1 MREGKQ
7 IKSLN
12 FLWILIYS
20 DKLMNKAAVDMGTA
34 PPTACLS
41 TNTRVYKVKRS
52 KLFFF
57 FYS

>member
-20 DKLMNKAAVDMGTA
+20 DKLMNKAAVNMGTV

-41 TNTRVYKVKRS
+41 TNTRIYKVKRS
-52 KLFFF
+52 KHIFV